1 NLKKEVKLMEYIL
14 EVNNLTKKYKN
25 KTVVNNLNLKIKKG
39 EIYGLLGQNG
49 AGKTTTM
56 CMITNL
62 SHKTEGEIK
71 LFGQDTTNNN
81 QIFQKVGSIIES
93 PGFYE
98 NLTGYENLKYFAK
111 IQKITNKKDIDI
123 ALKIMEL
130 EENKNKKVKEYSM
143 GMKQRLAI
151 AEAIMNKPEL
161 LILDEPING
170 LDPRGILDIRKFLK
184 KLSKEQNMTIIISS
198 HILSEIEQL
207 VDRIGIINNGKLI
220 EEITMDNLHEK
231 MNKCLEFKVSD
242 TKKSSKILKEKFNIA
257 CKIKEN
263 KIQIKDFNNTATINK
278 EFVKNEISVSQI
290 ETIHENLEDYFL
302 KKIYQENLEEVYT
315 NDQEVEVSA

>member
-1 NLKKEVKLMEYIL
+1 MEYVL

-111 IQKITNKKDIDI
+111 IQKITNKKDIDT

-242 TKKSSKILKEKFNIA
+242 TKKSSKILKEKFNIN
-257 CKIKEN
+257 C
-263 KIQIKDFNNTATINK
+263 
-278 EFVKNEISVSQI
+278 
-290 ETIHENLEDYFL
+290 
-302 KKIYQENLEEVYT
+302 
-315 NDQEVEVSA
+315 